1 LISSSIVASTGAAFA
16 KSLADFKAAKH
27 KDAEQIFG
35 LFQLSK
41 PDAVVES
48 STPLRG
54 PTSGVRAAPLLGFI
68 PKLLEIADR

>member
-27 KDAEQIFG
+27 KGAEQIFG

-41 PDAVVES
+41 PDAVVECS
-48 STPLRG
+48 RPMRLATLSKTNEFTLCAG
-54 PTSGVRAAPLLGFI
+54 IKEF
-68 PKLLEIADR
+68 